1 MSFCRKS
8 IENGDD
14 VTQSAAAFAALDCRV
29 ARLLSLLTLELF
41 LPTLL
46 LGSLAF
52 NLRIEAF
59 LLGLHP
65 FHLTSRPVRVDLC
78 LCNVWASRQ
87 KCDSEK
93 RMFPHHCLLQT

>member
-1 MSFCRKS
+1 MPFCRKS
-8 IENGDD
+8 VKNGDD
-14 VTQSAAAFAALDCRV
+14 VAQSAAASAALDCLV
-29 ARLLSLLTLELF
+29 APLLSLLTRELF

-59 LLGLHP
+59 LLGFHP
-65 FHLTSRPVRVDLC
+65 LHLTLRPVRIDLC

-93 RMFPHHCLLQT
+93 RMFPHYCLLQT